1 MLTFLFSSQIHAE
14 MTAETERLKEQ
25 VLLMESCKS
34 ELEAVQKR
42 SQDIENLAKNLQ
54 NEKTR
59 LEKELENS
67 GRLRA
72 RSDAQVSEMK
82 SRIGNL
88 QQELD
93 NSVAVQTDFVRLSQ
107 SLQMELEKIRQSEK
121 EVRTKVHLS

>member
-1 MLTFLFSSQIHAE
+1 
-14 MTAETERLKEQ
+14 
-25 VLLMESCKS
+25 MESCKS